1 MFQTLFDFLFKQYG
15 DYSTLHIVL
24 ELVAAAFGVWSV
36 WLAKKENIWVY
47 PTGLLSTGIY
57 VYLLYQWSLLGD
69 MLINAYYFAMSV
81 YGWYVWTRKVDDTH
95 FIPITRTSIKEK
107 WISGWLFVA
116 SILFVYLVYKG
127 FDRWNFWSA
136 RIDTLTTALFFVAM
150 WLMAKKKIENWI
162 YWIIGDLISI
172 PLYFYKGYTF
182 TAFQYFIFLVIAI
195 FGYISWKTH
204 LRNNLQ
210 TASR

>member
-1 MFQTLFDFLFKQYG
+1 
-15 DYSTLHIVL
+15 
-24 ELVAAAFGVWSV
+24 VAAAFGVWSV
-36 WLAKKENIWVY
+36 WFAKKENIWVY